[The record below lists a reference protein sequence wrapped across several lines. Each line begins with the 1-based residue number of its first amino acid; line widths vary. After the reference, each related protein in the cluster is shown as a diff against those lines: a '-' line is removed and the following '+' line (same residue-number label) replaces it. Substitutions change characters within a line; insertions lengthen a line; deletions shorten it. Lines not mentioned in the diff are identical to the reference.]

1 MSNERGKNIR
11 QYLVLGIVT
20 LVVFAANAAQAAET
34 TNRLSSNRLAQN
46 RLSSNRLSSNRLAQN
61 ALSSTSLE
69 ALEATEDML
78 ATAEGRELYSYIV
91 SCALADGVTINADVL
106 DAANTEPPA
115 TLYTCLDGHCTFQ
128 GSLGL
133 AEDWIDHKLGPRG
146 QRWVSACLLARVNS
160 NDTAEAISL
169 RGPHNSLTVTVD
181 EAELYAVEE
190 GAFYGNIFSGDP
202 DGPIDWNCC
211 RGEGQAS
218 GEFGG
223 LALRDCAEEDPAN
236 PGFTLCGFKYAGDC
250 ADYSPEFPSPY
261 ACKVF
266 NAGQGTYE
274 ECYTEAGDG
283 KWPSLK
289 TYREVITVYVTTD

>member
-11 QYLVLGIVT
+11 QYLVMAIVT
-20 LVVFAANAAQAAET
+20 LFVFAANAAQAAET
-34 TNRLSSNRLAQN
+34 QNRLSSNRLAQN
-46 RLSSNRLSSNRLAQN
+46 RLSSNRLAQNRLAQN
-61 ALSSTSLE
+61 ALSSTRLE
-69 ALEATEDML
+69 ANL
-78 ATAEGRELYSYIV
+78 ATAEMLATEGGRDVYSYII
-91 SCALADGVTINADVL
+91 SCALPEGITIE
-106 DAANTEPPA
+106 AAVPGAPDTAPPA
-115 TLYTCLDGHCTFQ
+115 TPYTCTGGQCSFE
-128 GSLGL
+128 GWLGL
-133 AEDWIDHKLGPRG
+133 AEYWIDHKLAPKD
-146 QRWVSACLLARVNS
+146 QRWVSACLLARVNA

-169 RGPHNSLTVTVD
+169 RGPHDSLTVTID

-190 GAFYGNIFSGDP
+190 GAFYGNLFSGDP

-223 LALRDCAEEDPAN
+223 LELRDCTEEDPAN
-236 PGFTLCGFKYAGDC
+236 LGFTLCGFKYAGDC

-289 TYREVITVYVTTD
+289 TYREVITVYVSF